1 MDKPLQQF
9 KFQNWNVTVLE
20 KDGEP
25 WWVGKEVADILGYKR
40 TADAIKAHVE
50 EEDKG
55 VGVLQTPGGKQKVI
69 IINESGLYSLILGS
83 KLPRAKEF
91 KHWVTSEVL
100 PSIRKTGSFTDKK
113 GQAKVQAE
121 ARLKLMQDRAAT
133 AKGNLLYKLAVK
145 TESTEARENLL
156 NLACY
161 EVTGLMPIPIMKK
174 KYYSAQEAADKLGL
188 SSANK
193 VGRIANAIG
202 IKAEQPG
209 ENEYGHWAVN
219 KSRYS
224 EKQVP
229 QWLYTEKGLKA
240 IEGANKQLGT
250 TD

>member
-1 MDKPLQQF
+1 MDKSLQQF
-9 KFQNWNVTVLE
+9 KFQDWNVVVFE
-20 KDGEP
+20 KGGEP
-25 WWVGKEVADILGYKR
+25 WWVGKVVADILGYKNGP
-40 TADAIKAHVE
+40 KALRDHVE
-50 EEDKG
+50 DEDKLTERI
-55 VGVLQTPGGKQKVI
+55 VLSGQHREVI
-69 IINESGLYSLILGS
+69 LINESGLYSLILGS

>member
-174 KYYSAQEAADKLGL
+174 KYYSAQEVADNLGI